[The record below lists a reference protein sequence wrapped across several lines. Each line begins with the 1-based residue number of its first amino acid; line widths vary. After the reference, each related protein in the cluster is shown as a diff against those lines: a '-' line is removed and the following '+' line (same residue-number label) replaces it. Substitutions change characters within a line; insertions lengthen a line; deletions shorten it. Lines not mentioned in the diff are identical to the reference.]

1 MSLSTYDLVNYK
13 SKEVQKYTERLYII
27 QTEETIRQFVGLQ
40 YNPLIIEE
48 IVKIKAKCIS
58 YF

>member
-48 IVKIKAKCIS
+48 
-58 YF
+58 